1 MKVFLIV
8 GTRPNFMK
16 VAPVLVKLAA
26 RPEVEQRLVHTGQH
40 YDRRLSDAFFEDL
53 SLPQPDFF
61 LEVGSGSHGEQTARV
76 ILGLEPILAA
86 ERPDLVLVP
95 GDVNST
101 LAAAL
106 AAVKLDLP
114 VVHLEAGL
122 RSYDRTM
129 PEEHNRV
136 VVDHLA
142 DLLLTPSRDADEN
155 LRSEGIPEERIA
167 FVGNVMIDSL
177 RGHEAAARALDVG
190 RRAYGAEDY
199 LLVTLHRPA
208 TVDHPDALLEVME
221 TLEQV
226 SERRPVLFPVHPRTN
241 AMLSKLGWKAGRIQL
256 LEPQGYL
263 QFLSLQASAAA
274 VLTDSGGVQEET
286 TALGVPCFTLRAN
299 TERPIT
305 VAEGTN
311 RLLGVGPPAL
321 ARFLEALEEPP
332 AEATGQP
339 EGWDGEAAG
348 RVARVLVERYAPAG
362 IARERSM
369 ASDAGNGAR

>member
-61 LEVGSGSHGEQTARV
+61 LEVGSGSHGEQTAHV
-76 ILGLEPILAA
+76 ILSLEPILAA

-177 RGHEAAARALDVG
+177 RAHEAAARALDVG

-221 TLEQV
+221 TPSRCQ
-226 SERRPVLFPVHPRTN
+226 SGGRCSSPSTRERTRCSAR
-241 AMLSKLGWKAGRIQL
+241 SAGRL
-256 LEPQGYL
+256 V
-263 QFLSLQASAAA
+263 ASSCSSPRD
-274 VLTDSGGVQEET
+274 TCSSS
-286 TALGVPCFTLRAN
+286 RS
-299 TERPIT
+299 RP
-305 VAEGTN
+305 
-311 RLLGVGPPAL
+311 RPLP
-321 ARFLEALEEPP
+321 
-332 AEATGQP
+332 
-339 EGWDGEAAG
+339 
-348 RVARVLVERYAPAG
+348 
-362 IARERSM
+362 S
-369 ASDAGNGAR
+369 

>member
-61 LEVGSGSHGEQTARV
+61 LEVGSGSHGEQTAHV
-76 ILGLEPILAA
+76 ILSLEPILAA

-106 AAVKLDLP
+106 TAVKLDLP

-177 RGHEAAARALDVG
+177 RAHEAAARALDVG

-241 AMLSKLGWKAGRIQL
+241 AMLSKVGWKAGRIQL

-339 EGWDGEAAG
+339 EG
-348 RVARVLVERYAPAG
+348 
-362 IARERSM
+362 
-369 ASDAGNGAR
+369 

>member
-1 MKVFLIV
+1 MKVLHVV

-16 VAPVLVKLAA
+16 VAPVLAELAT
-26 RPEVEQRLVHTGQH
+26 RPAVEQRLVHTGQH

-53 SLPQPDFF
+53 SLPHPDFF
-61 LEVGSGSHGEQTARV
+61 LEVGSGSHGEQTAHV
-76 ILGLEPILAA
+76 ILRLEPILAA

-142 DLLLTPSRDADEN
+142 DLLLTPSRDADDN
-155 LRSEGIPEERIA
+155 LRSEGIPEGRIA

-177 RGHEAAARALDVG
+177 RAHEAAARALDVA
-190 RRAYGAEDY
+190 RQAYGAEGY

-208 TVDHPDALLEVME
+208 TADHADALLEVME
-221 TLEQV
+221 TLERV
-226 SERRPVLFPVHPRTN
+226 AERRPVLFPVHPRTN
-241 AMLSKLGWKAGRIQL
+241 AMLSRLGWQPRRVRL
-256 LEPQGYL
+256 LEPHGYL
-263 QFLSLQASAAA
+263 QFLSLQVSAAA

-286 TALGVPCFTLRAN
+286 TALGIPCFTLRAN

-321 ARFLEALEEPP
+321 ARLLEALEERPP
-332 AEATGQP
+332 EPTGQP
-339 EGWDGEAAG
+339 EGWDGAAAG
-348 RVARVLVERYAPAG
+348 RVARVLVERYGRPE
-362 IARERSM
+362 IAREPLIVS
-369 ASDAGNGAR
+369 GVGEGAD